1 MQPVRKNRQKKA
13 GGHGESRS
21 DASADLADD
30 SDVEQ
35 IEDEDEA
42 KESTSSKSGG
52 LSDEEISRRDMSA
65 EPASVARRRPDARP
79 RPRRSATAEA
89 RSAATNPVPI
99 TDTDDIMSEQH
110 SNDSSQQSAEEAVSR
125 PVSNTVSRL
134 EEEGEIGA
142 DYLEE
147 LLDIADLGG
156 DIDIDIDHGRASI
169 AVVASEE
176 GDERELADLVGRDGE
191 VLESVQE
198 LTRLAVQAR
207 TGNRSRLMLDINGY
221 RADRRVELTKV
232 AQEAVTKV
240 LTSGEAV
247 SLEPM
252 NPFERKVCHDVVAA
266 AGLVSE
272 SEGAEPHR
280 YVVVLPAD
288 ENDEQAVDKADVND
302 AADDSASEQA

>member
-1 MQPVRKNRQKKA
+1 
-13 GGHGESRS
+13 
-21 DASADLADD
+21 
-30 SDVEQ
+30 
-35 IEDEDEA
+35 
-42 KESTSSKSGG
+42 
-52 LSDEEISRRDMSA
+52 
-65 EPASVARRRPDARP
+65 
-79 RPRRSATAEA
+79 
-89 RSAATNPVPI
+89 
-99 TDTDDIMSEQH
+99 MSEQH
-110 SNDSSQQSAEEAVSR
+110 SNDSSQQTAEETLSS

-169 AVVASEE
+169 AVLASEE
-176 GDERELADLVGRDGE
+176 GDERELDDLVGRNGE
-191 VLESVQE
+191 VLEAVQE

-221 RADRRVELTKV
+221 RADRRTELTKV

-240 LTSGEAV
+240 LTTGESV

-252 NPFERKVCHDVVAA
+252 NPFERKVCHDVVAS
-266 AGLVSE
+266 AGLISE

-288 ENDEQAVDKADVND
+288 EVEDEEVDDVDDTEEIGAEPVGEQA
-302 AADDSASEQA
+302 